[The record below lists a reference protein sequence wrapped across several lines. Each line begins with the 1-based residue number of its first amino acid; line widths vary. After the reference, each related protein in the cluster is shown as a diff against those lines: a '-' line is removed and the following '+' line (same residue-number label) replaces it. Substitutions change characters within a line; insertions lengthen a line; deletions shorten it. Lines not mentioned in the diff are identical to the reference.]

1 MHFAPQAIPAVV
13 LISPQVFAD
22 ERGQFME
29 SFRLDRFRQH
39 CGPYDFVQSNQSQSK
54 QGVLRGLHYQHQQP
68 QGKLLRVSQGEL
80 FDVSVD
86 LRPNSPSFGQWVGV
100 HLSAKQPQL
109 LWVPPGFAHGFYVLS
124 ATAVCDYQCTDY
136 YRPDDEYTLAWD
148 DPSLQIAWPLLAQ
161 RAPLLSSK
169 DRQGLSLS
177 QCPHFYF

>member
-13 LISPQVFAD
+13 LIRHRVFAD

-29 SFRLDRFRQH
+29 HFRQDLFNQH
-39 CGPYDFVQSNQSQSK
+39 CGVQTFVQHNQSQSK
-54 QGVLRGLHYQHQQP
+54 QGVLRGLHYQHHRP
-68 QGKLLRVSQGEL
+68 QGKLLRVSHGEL

-86 LRPNSPSFGQWVGV
+86 LRQNSPTFGQWVGV
-100 HLSAKQPQL
+100 YLNAKQPQS

-124 ATAVCDYQCTDY
+124 QTAVCDYQCTDY
-136 YRPDDEYTLAWD
+136 YHPDDEYTLAWD
-148 DPSLQIAWPLLAQ
+148 DPSLQITWPLLAQ
-161 RAPLLSSK
+161 HPPLLSSK